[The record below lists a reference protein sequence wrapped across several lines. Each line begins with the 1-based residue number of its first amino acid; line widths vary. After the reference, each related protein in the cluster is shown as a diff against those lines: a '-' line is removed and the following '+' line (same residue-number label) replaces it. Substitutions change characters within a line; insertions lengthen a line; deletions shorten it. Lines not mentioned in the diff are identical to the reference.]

1 VLERDM
7 KIADTT
13 RSIMRRAR
21 LVISPNHYHTIMRRY
36 ALISM
41 MAIGLMVFAVP
52 AIARTSHKHRPTG
65 GRCTMQRVERHL
77 VADAQV
83 VLYVRAEGGGG
94 PEGFEPAET
103 VGCAY
108 GWGHVFT
115 LGPPNVASECLGPGG
130 CESLEH
136 PVVAGPFAAFDYGQ
150 SQEARPPFAEDLIR
164 VVDLQTGQRVHNIP
178 TGPSTPEKR
187 VGIGPATAI
196 VLKSDGSVAWIAE
209 RAYRLPPTAPP
220 EYEVRAVDENG
231 ERLLASGTSVGPKS
245 LALAG
250 STLYWTEAGRP
261 MSAPLN

>member
-1 VLERDM
+1 MTGRGY
-7 KIADTT
+7 
-13 RSIMRRAR
+13 
-21 LVISPNHYHTIMRRY
+21 YHAGMRRY

-41 MAIGLMVFAVP
+41 MAIGLVVFAVP
-52 AIARTSHKHRPTG
+52 AIARTSHKHRPASR
-65 GRCTMQRVERHL
+65 RCTMRRVERHL
-77 VADAQV
+77 VADTQA

-108 GWGHVFT
+108 GWGHVFK
-115 LGPPNVASECLGPGG
+115 LGPPANVECGDPIG
-130 CESLEH
+130 CEWLEH
-136 PVVAGPFAAFDYGQ
+136 PVLAGPFAAFSYSRVKD
-150 SQEARPPFAEDLIR
+150 EAPSFSEDVVR
-164 VVDLQTGQRVHNIP
+164 VVDLQTGQRIYNLP

-196 VLKSDGSVAWIAE
+196 VLKRDGSVAWIAE
-209 RAYRLPPTAPP
+209 REVRPSPTAPP

-231 ERLLASGTSVGPKS
+231 ERLLASGTGVGPKS

-250 STLYWTEAGRP
+250 STIYWTEAGRP